1 MLILSDVLD
10 MYMKKFNLD
19 EEPILPMG
27 SAEDA
32 IEILMIAIDTNKK
45 LTFEWDNLEPKEYK
59 LQIIK
64 IRTNLSNLDRN

>member
-1 MLILSDVLD
+1 MLVLNDVLE

-27 SAEDA
+27 SAEEA
-32 IEILMIAIDTNKK
+32 IEMLMIAIDTNKK
-45 LTFEWDNLEPKEYK
+45 LKFDWDNLEPKEYK

-64 IRTNLSNLDRN
+64 IRTNLSDLDRN

>member
-10 MYMKKFNLD
+10 MYMKKFNLE

-32 IEILMIAIDTNKK
+32 IEMLMIAIDTNKK
-45 LTFEWDNLEPKEYK
+45 LTFEWDNLNPDQYK
-59 LQIIK
+59 L
-64 IRTNLSNLDRN
+64 

>member
-27 SAEDA
+27 SAEEA
-32 IEILMIAIDTNKK
+32 IEMLMIAIDTNKK
-45 LTFEWDNLEPKEYK
+45 LTFEWDNLDPDEYS
-59 LQIIK
+59 L
-64 IRTNLSNLDRN
+64 

>member
-1 MLILSDVLD
+1 MLVLNDVLE

-27 SAEDA
+27 SAEEA
-32 IEILMIAIDTNKK
+32 IEMLMIAIDTNKK
-45 LTFEWDNLEPKEYK
+45 LKFDWDKLEPKEYK

>member
-1 MLILSDVLD
+1 

-32 IEILMIAIDTNKK
+32 IEMLMIAIDTNKK

-59 LQIIK
+59 L
-64 IRTNLSNLDRN
+64 

>member
-1 MLILSDVLD
+1 MLILNDVLD

-32 IEILMIAIDTNKK
+32 IEMLMIAIDTNKK
-45 LTFEWDNLEPKEYK
+45 LTFEWNHREPKEYK
-59 LQIIK
+59 L
-64 IRTNLSNLDRN
+64 

>member
-64 IRTNLSNLDRN
+64 MRTNLSNLDRN

>member
-27 SAEDA
+27 SAEEA
-32 IEILMIAIDTNKK
+32 IEMLMIAIDTNKK
-45 LTFEWDNLEPKEYK
+45 LTFEWDNLDPDQYS
-59 LQIIK
+59 L
-64 IRTNLSNLDRN
+64 

>member
-64 IRTNLSNLDRN
+64 MRTNLSNLDRQ

>member
-1 MLILSDVLD
+1 MLVLNDVLE

-27 SAEDA
+27 SAEEA
-32 IEILMIAIDTNKK
+32 IEMLMIAIDTNKK
-45 LTFEWDNLEPKEYK
+45 LKFDWDNLEPKEYK

>member
-1 MLILSDVLD
+1 MSIVVIYVVMKIRIYVLD

-32 IEILMIAIDTNKK
+32 IEMLMIAIDTNKK
-45 LTFEWDNLEPKEYK
+45 LKFDWDNLEPKEYK
-59 LQIIK
+59 L
-64 IRTNLSNLDRN
+64 

>member
-27 SAEDA
+27 SAEEA
-32 IEILMIAIDTNKK
+32 IEMLMIAIDTNKK
-45 LTFEWDNLEPKEYK
+45 LKFDWDKLEPKEYK